1 MPKLGTRG
9 MFFCKLCKEPTTHV
23 FKEENG
29 REKYVCLCCESE
41 KVRGKDATEQ
51 IKKSR
56 KGGMYTPP

>member
-1 MPKLGTRG
+1 